1 MKKYIQTF
9 LLIIL
14 SLNFIFIFSVTKV
27 LANNEQV
34 PNNQNPQIDYEDLTD
49 EPIDQVHFMISKTEI
64 AIGEQFTVAINNYT
78 GTGVTSATIGISF
91 DPDRFEVVSGLVFG
105 EEAIYK
111 NEKTGEYTISNFVK
125 DAANPYTDRTIAIF
139 TLIAKD
145 NMSGPASIQLLN
157 PKIGYGSITDIPMQ
171 LPIVNNEI
179 TFSVMNN
186 NSSEI
191 PTDPGIVVPDPT
203 DPDEPFVP
211 TESSYLEPEETT
223 TSTTANKTEKP
234 TTSTTT
240 TKTEEP
246 TTSTTANKTEKPTT
260 STTTT
265 KTEEPT
271 TSTTTNRTEEP
282 TTSTTTTKT
291 EEPTT
296 PSSTGDD
303 KANANGGN
311 TESTQTNTIKNTE
324 PTITQTN
331 EETMKSLTI
340 EIDKENVNI
349 VNQNTTQSTE
359 QTTSAQSE
367 NLEHDSSTAQTVSKE
382 LVLTN
387 LETKSTEP
395 TMSNEDTKETESD
408 SKITKTNE
416 LENQEEKQ
424 ARQEKAFELT
434 DEESEIHNIVIMGGL
449 ALIALSSMGALG
461 FMIFHGKFRPR

>member
-27 LANNEQV
+27 LADNEQV
-34 PNNQNPQIDYEDLTD
+34 PNNQNPQIDYEDLKD

-111 NEKTGEYTISNFVK
+111 NEKTGEYSNFVK

-211 TESSYLEPEETT
+211 TESSYLEPEET
-223 TSTTANKTEKP
+223 
-234 TTSTTT
+234 
-240 TKTEEP
+240 

>member
-246 TTSTTANKTEKPTT
+246 TTSTT
-260 STTTT
+260 
-265 KTEEPT
+265 
-271 TSTTTNRTEEP
+271 TNRTEEP

-367 NLEHDSSTAQTVSKE
+367 NLEHDSSTAKTVSKE

-461 FMIFHGKFRPR
+461 FMVFHGKFRPR